1 MSATLSH
8 IAIGSD
14 LTFSDV
20 TSNRIETITAINRGA
35 TTLLSEVESINY
47 IAMASGFIYDSRK
60 ILLLP
65 SIKIGEKNM
74 AVPASSPL
82 TVGWAIGLTAT
93 LIVSALAIA
102 GGTLAILHTDIND
115 ARAEISA
122 VRDGASDDNKALRDD
137 MRHDFDI
144 TNQKLDKMTSMLTD
158 IKVDQANNKY

>member
-1 MSATLSH
+1 
-8 IAIGSD
+8 
-14 LTFSDV
+14 
-20 TSNRIETITAINRGA
+20 
-35 TTLLSEVESINY
+35 
-47 IAMASGFIYDSRK
+47 
-60 ILLLP
+60 
-65 SIKIGEKNM
+65 M